1 MSIFVHKMAEMKYI
15 QELLNTG
22 IATEGS
28 LLIVKKI
35 YDTLVTEVNKRLIP
49 RDQAAL
55 VISGAQ
61 IPGSSIDVDREDP
74 NTLDVRE
81 IAEGANII
89 LDQQSYDSVNIKP
102 LKYGVGIKISR
113 EMLEDGKWNLL
124 ASNIATA
131 GKRFAENETN
141 LVILQ
146 LDSAATTNAGGAAYT
161 IADLTTQ
168 MQDLEDK
175 DYVPTTLL
183 IGNEVLHDLRNIDT
197 FVEAD
202 KLGSREMLETGFVGR
217 IYGLD
222 VIKFSTN
229 AAPST
234 TYSKYA
240 YVFDK
245 TQAYYIV
252 EKRPISIE
260 RYEVPSNDLSAV
272 AITQRIAVQI
282 IRTQAVSKTTT
293 A

>member
-1 MSIFVHKMAEMKYI
+1 MTNLKYVT
-15 QELLNTG
+15 ELLNTD

-35 YDTLVTEVNKRLIP
+35 YDTLISEVEKRLIP
-49 RDQAAL
+49 RSEAAV
-55 VISGAQ
+55 VIGPSG
-61 IPGSSIDVDREDP
+61 IPGSSLDIDREDP

-81 IAEGANII
+81 IAEGADITI
-89 LDQQSYDSVNIKP
+89 DQQTYDSVNIKP
-102 LKYGVGIKISR
+102 KKYGVGVRITR
-113 EMLEDGKWNLL
+113 EMLEDAKWNLL
-124 ASNIATA
+124 QRNIATA

-141 LVILQ
+141 LVLLQ
-146 LDSAATTNAGGAAYT
+146 LDSAATTNTGGAAFT
-161 IADLTTQ
+161 ISDITKMML
-168 MQDLEDK
+168 DLEDK
-175 DYVPTTLL
+175 DYSPSTMLV
-183 IGNEVLHDLRNIDT
+183 GNEVLHDLRNIDT

-202 KLGSREMLETGFVGR
+202 KLGSRQMLETGFVGR

-222 VIKFSTN
+222 VMRFSTN

-245 TQAYYIV
+245 SQAYYIV

-260 RYEVPSNDLSAV
+260 NFDLPNNDMSAAV
-272 AITQRIAVQI
+272 ITQRIAVQI

-293 A
+293 T

>member
-1 MSIFVHKMAEMKYI
+1 MTNLKYVT
-15 QELLNTG
+15 ELLSTD

-35 YDTLVTEVNKRLIP
+35 YDTLISEVEKRLIP
-49 RDQAAL
+49 RSEAAV
-55 VISGAQ
+55 VIGPSG
-61 IPGSSIDVDREDP
+61 IPGSSLDIDREDP

-81 IAEGANII
+81 IAEGADITI
-89 LDQQSYDSVNIKP
+89 DQQTYDSVNIKP
-102 LKYGVGIKISR
+102 KKYGVGVRITR
-113 EMLEDGKWNLL
+113 EMLEDAKWNLL
-124 ASNIATA
+124 QRNIATA

-141 LVILQ
+141 LVLLQ
-146 LDSAATTNAGGAAYT
+146 LDSAATTNTGGAAFT
-161 IADLTTQ
+161 ISDITKMML
-168 MQDLEDK
+168 DLEDK
-175 DYVPTTLL
+175 DYSPSTMLV
-183 IGNEVLHDLRNIDT
+183 GNEVLHDLRNIDT

-202 KLGSREMLETGFVGR
+202 KLGSRQMLETGFVGR

-222 VIKFSTN
+222 VMRFSTN

-245 TQAYYIV
+245 SQAYYIV

-260 RYEVPSNDLSAV
+260 NFDLPNNDMSAAV
-272 AITQRIAVQI
+272 ITQRIAVQI

-293 A
+293 T

>member
-1 MSIFVHKMAEMKYI
+1 MTNLKYVT
-15 QELLNTG
+15 ELLNTD

-35 YDTLVTEVNKRLIP
+35 YDTLISEVEKRLIP
-49 RDQAAL
+49 RSEAAV
-55 VISGAQ
+55 VIGPSG
-61 IPGSSIDVDREDP
+61 IPGSSLDIDREDP

-81 IAEGANII
+81 IAEGADITI
-89 LDQQSYDSVNIKP
+89 DQQTYDSVNIKP
-102 LKYGVGIKISR
+102 KKYGVGVRITR
-113 EMLEDGKWNLL
+113 EMLEDTKWNLL
-124 ASNIATA
+124 QRNIATA

-141 LVILQ
+141 LVLLQ
-146 LDSAATTNAGGAAYT
+146 LDSAATTNTGGAAFT
-161 IADLTTQ
+161 ISDITKMML
-168 MQDLEDK
+168 DLEDK
-175 DYVPTTLL
+175 DYSPSTMLV
-183 IGNEVLHDLRNIDT
+183 GNEVLHDLRNIDT

-202 KLGSREMLETGFVGR
+202 KLGSRQMLETGFVGR

-222 VIKFSTN
+222 VMRFSTN

-245 TQAYYIV
+245 SQAYYIV

-260 RYEVPSNDLSAV
+260 NFDLPNNDMSAAV
-272 AITQRIAVQI
+272 ITQRIAVQI

-293 A
+293 T

>member
-1 MSIFVHKMAEMKYI
+1 MTNLKYVT
-15 QELLNTG
+15 ELLNTD

-35 YDTLVTEVNKRLIP
+35 YDTLISEVEKRLIP
-49 RDQAAL
+49 RSEAAV
-55 VISGAQ
+55 VIGPSG
-61 IPGSSIDVDREDP
+61 IPGSSLDIDREDP

-81 IAEGANII
+81 IAEGADITI
-89 LDQQSYDSVNIKP
+89 DQQTYDSVNIKP
-102 LKYGVGIKISR
+102 KKYGVGVRITR
-113 EMLEDGKWNLL
+113 EMLEDAKWNLL
-124 ASNIATA
+124 QRNIATA

-146 LDSAATTNAGGAAYT
+146 LDSAATTNAGGAAFT
-161 IADLTTQ
+161 ISDITKMML
-168 MQDLEDK
+168 DLEDK
-175 DYVPTTLL
+175 DYTPTTMLV
-183 IGNEVLHDLRNIDT
+183 GNEVLHDLRNIDT

-202 KLGSREMLETGFVGR
+202 KLGSRQMLETGFVGR

-222 VIKFSTN
+222 VMRFSTN

-245 TQAYYIV
+245 SQAYYIV

-260 RYEVPSNDLSAV
+260 NFDLPNNDMSAAV
-272 AITQRIAVQI
+272 ITQRIAVQI

-293 A
+293 T

>member
-1 MSIFVHKMAEMKYI
+1 MTNLKYVT
-15 QELLNTG
+15 ELLSTD

-35 YDTLVTEVNKRLIP
+35 YDTLISEVEKRLIP
-49 RDQAAL
+49 RSEAAV
-55 VISGAQ
+55 VIGPSG
-61 IPGSSIDVDREDP
+61 IPGSSLDIDREDP

-81 IAEGANII
+81 IAEGADITI
-89 LDQQSYDSVNIKP
+89 DQQTYDSVNIKP
-102 LKYGVGIKISR
+102 KKYGVGVRITR
-113 EMLEDGKWNLL
+113 EMLEDAKWNLL
-124 ASNIATA
+124 QRNIATA

-141 LVILQ
+141 LVLLQ
-146 LDSAATTNAGGAAYT
+146 LDSAATTNTGGAAFT
-161 IADLTTQ
+161 ISDITKMML
-168 MQDLEDK
+168 DLEDK
-175 DYVPTTLL
+175 DYTPTTMLV
-183 IGNEVLHDLRNIDT
+183 GNEVLHDLRNIDT

-202 KLGSREMLETGFVGR
+202 KLGSRQMLETGFVGR

-222 VIKFSTN
+222 VMRFSTN

-245 TQAYYIV
+245 SQAYYIV

-260 RYEVPSNDLSAV
+260 NFELPNNDMSAAV
-272 AITQRIAVQI
+272 ITQRIAVQI

-293 A
+293 S

>member
-1 MSIFVHKMAEMKYI
+1 MAEMKYI